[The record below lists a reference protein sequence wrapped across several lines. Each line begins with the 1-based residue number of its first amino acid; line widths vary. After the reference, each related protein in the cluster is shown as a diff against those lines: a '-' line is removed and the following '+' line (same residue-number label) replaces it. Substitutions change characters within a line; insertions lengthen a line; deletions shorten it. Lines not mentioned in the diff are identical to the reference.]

1 MAGRHALARVEN
13 LSRSGRVALWSRKK
27 FDPIGESSQFAD
39 HLAGAHLL
47 RLCADGGQPFLVAH
61 ALVKN
66 LPNQATEPVGDR
78 IDGLGVAE
86 PRDEPSIHN
95 REDGALR
102 LHCGVGGLIQD
113 ASHLAVALGA
123 AVTVILAR
131 ALLGATSCGN
141 RPEQPA
147 KSLRRARTHEMS
159 GERER

>member
-86 PRDEPSIHN
+86 PRQRHEWAILVASEQTVPVEKQLDRRTRSP
-95 REDGALR
+95 
-102 LHCGVGGLIQD
+102 VGLTD
-113 ASHLAVALGA
+113 
-123 AVTVILAR
+123 
-131 ALLGATSCGN
+131 
-141 RPEQPA
+141 
-147 KSLRRARTHEMS
+147 
-159 GERER
+159 